1 MLSNF
6 PDPDR
11 PTRKN
16 MTRHH
21 PLILK
26 WPTLIQGQQDFEDL
40 HQELNGTR
48 EHHKRQKLI
57 TRHLWGWCTPP
68 LNWVLTQNNSRYWY
82 TDTNHQKPSV
92 ACKRSI
98 SFLEASW
105 IERTWN
111 RSCQHQDEKTP
122 HSAWVIPP
130 DAPETMGVWLIKCL
144 GQTTSS
150 TFFISR
156 SGFLNDALCCIKCVT
171 YSTNNIPHSF
181 IHVLWVKHTTQ
192 CHSSL
197 IICISHCFR
206 SQYLSGPWQPGFC
219 LPLGWWWGDTGP
231 SAVFQHFDFHLTL
244 LSSEK

>member
-1 MLSNF
+1 MAYTN
-6 PDPDR
+6 
-11 PTRKN
+11 TRS
-16 MTRHH
+16 TR
-21 PLILK
+21 LWGLTSRAQ
-26 WPTLIQGQQDFEDL
+26 W
-40 HQELNGTR
+40 
-48 EHHKRQKLI
+48 HKRTSQKAKANHKASL
-57 TRHLWGWCTPP
+57 RVMHPA
-68 LNWVLTQNNSRYWY
+68 TQLSTLRTKSRYWN

-130 DAPETMGVWLIKCL
+130 DAPETRGVWLIKCL

-150 TFFISR
+150 TFLSR

-181 IHVLWVKHTTQ
+181 IHFLWVKHTTQ

-244 LSSEK
+244 PSSEK